1 MQQQQQQS
9 NNNNNKH
16 SSQHAKSSSS
26 RGCKGGGGGCEEAPQ
41 IDAEPKIKQLQAAQ
55 AKELLRF
62 NKMIAC
68 SKIGRGI
75 KERFPFN

>member
-1 MQQQQQQS
+1 MQQQQQQQS
-9 NNNNNKH
+9 NNNNNNKH
-16 SSQHAKSSSS
+16 SSQHAKSSSI
-26 RGCKGGGGGCEEAPQ
+26 RGCKGGGGGCEEAAQ

-68 SKIGRGI
+68 SKNGKGI
-75 KERFPFN
+75 